1 MRWAHSRPGVSCGS
15 FRHHHPPPGLG
26 CQQTQHQPGPQGAE
40 PEYPHRVTP
49 APTSRSE
56 SCDKHPDDRGT
67 LRRVCASFH
76 CGDCTQPQI
85 SPGSSLLGKGLGLW
99 HACRR
104 HTPPVGSGVGRPRLL
119 PSIAPYSFF
128 LITRYVFFE
137 KLTLILPLRGCYFI
151 KKHPFYIT
159 NTSFF
164 LFWRGISSC
173 FVTALVI

>member
-1 MRWAHSRPGVSCGS
+1 MLIPGLVSAVGA
-15 FRHHHPPPGLG
+15 FGPPSALLG

-40 PEYPHRVTP
+40 PEYPTVSPGLPLAAQSHVISTRTTE
-49 APTSRSE
+49 APSGE
-56 SCDKHPDDRGT
+56 S
-67 LRRVCASFH
+67 ASFY

-104 HTPPVGSGVGRPRLL
+104 HTPPVGCGVGRPRLL
-119 PSIAPYSFF
+119 PSIAPYLFF

-137 KLTLILPLRGCYFI
+137 LILPLRGCYFI

-164 LFWRGISSC
+164 LFCRGISSC